1 MAKKAHVSP
10 VALFYCPTPLN
21 NNSGHVNVLALGQCC
36 LSPVFDFP
44 FPILGIHSE
53 CSHKLFF
60 FFQFSPGEGGCKR
73 QNQSIGLTPRDR
85 LLFTLTHSGLEFQV
99 LRCIPETTMVNP
111 CVNGTSCISSTLP
124 NLTQVLCS
132 LFHPFCEMCT
142 KAKLYRPYSHDHFP
156 LMCEAQMLSFKSYK
170 HWQKAIIS
178 WWETEKTKETEN
190 LERHWKICHKGT
202 QNW

>member
-1 MAKKAHVSP
+1 MTKKAHSAP

-21 NNSGHVNVLALGQCC
+21 NNSGHMNVLALGQCC

-53 CSHKLFF
+53 RSQTFGCFFF

-73 QNQSIGLTPRDR
+73 LNQSIGLTTRDR
-85 LLFTLTHSGLEFQV
+85 LLFTLTLSGLEFQV
-99 LRCIPETTMVNP
+99 LRRIPETTTVNP
-111 CVNGTSCISSTLP
+111 CVNGTSCISSALP

-142 KAKLYRPYSHDHFP
+142 KAKLYRP
-156 LMCEAQMLSFKSYK
+156 
-170 HWQKAIIS
+170 
-178 WWETEKTKETEN
+178 
-190 LERHWKICHKGT
+190 
-202 QNW
+202 